1 MMRIGQ
7 GYDAH
12 RWAND
17 DRALVIGGVHFPGH
31 RGLDGHSDADVVTH
45 AVIDAVLGAAG
56 LGDIGQNFPDDDQEL
71 DRVNSIELLEQAAQL
86 VQAAG
91 WGIVN
96 ADCTVITDT
105 PQIEPVKDEMEARL
119 SKAAGGPITVCG
131 KRTEG
136 IGALG
141 RGEGIVA
148 IAVALLEQT

>member
-12 RWAND
+12 QWADD
-17 DRALVIGGVHFPGH
+17 DRPLVIGGVYFPEH
-31 RGLDGHSDADVVTH
+31 PGLDGHSDADVVAH

-56 LGDIGQNFPDDDQEL
+56 FGDIGQNFPDDSREFDGV
-71 DRVNSIELLEQAAQL
+71 DSIELLQRAAQL
-86 VQAAG
+86 IQTAG
-91 WGIVN
+91 WTIVN
-96 ADCTVITDT
+96 SDCTVITDT

>member
-17 DRALVIGGVHFPGH
+17 NRPLVIGGVHFPGH

-56 LGDIGQNFPDDDQEL
+56 LGDIGQNFPDDEQEL

-96 ADCTVITDT
+96 ADCTVITDE
-105 PQIEPVKDEMEARL
+105 PQIAPAKDEMELNL
-119 SKAAGGPITVCG
+119 SRAAGGPVTVCG

-141 RGEGIVA
+141 RGEGIVS
-148 IAVALLEQT
+148 IAVALLEQR

>member
-12 RWAND
+12 PWAND
-17 DRALVIGGVHFPGH
+17 DRPLVIGGVHFPGH
-31 RGLDGHSDADVVTH
+31 PGLDGHSDADVVAH

-56 LGDIGQNFPDDDQEL
+56 LGDIGQNFPDDNQEF
-71 DRVNSIELLEQAAQL
+71 DGVSSIELLEQAVQL

-96 ADCTVITDT
+96 ADCTVITDK
-105 PQIEPVKDEMEARL
+105 PQIAPVKDEMEANL
-119 SKAAGGPITVCG
+119 SGAAGGPVTVCG

-148 IAVALLEQT
+148 IAVALLEQR

>member
-1 MMRIGQ
+1 M
-7 GYDAH
+7 
-12 RWAND
+12 
-17 DRALVIGGVHFPGH
+17 IGGVHFPGH
-31 RGLDGHSDADVVTH
+31 PGLDGHSDADVVAH

-56 LGDIGQNFPDDDQEL
+56 LGDIGQNFPDDNRKF
-71 DRVNSIELLEQAAQL
+71 DRVSSIELLQQAVQL

-96 ADCTVITDT
+96 ADCTVITDK
-105 PQIEPVKDEMEARL
+105 PQIAPVKDEMEANL
-119 SKAAGGPITVCG
+119 SGAAGGPVTVCG

-148 IAVALLEQT
+148 IAVALLEQR